1 MCLWFIVR
9 ARISRPP
16 ACEGHF
22 ISAGRFDQ
30 RRHLGALA
38 LRNHTVADYL
48 RARRLHLLHQGSG
61 RAIWSKPV
69 VSRCILR
76 VLGCPFA
83 KPSCAP
89 LTSFVKNAI
98 REGSPAK

>member
-1 MCLWFIVR
+1 MCSWFIVR

-22 ISAGRFDQ
+22 ISARRFDQ

-38 LRNHTVADYL
+38 LPNHIVADYF

-61 RAIWSKPV
+61 RANMVKAGRLTLHTAGVRLPV
-69 VSRCILR
+69 R
-76 VLGCPFA
+76 
-83 KPSCAP
+83 
-89 LTSFVKNAI
+89 
-98 REGSPAK
+98 